1 MDPGG
6 RCPYY
11 KAERRDR
18 RWAMGTADPHSVGV
32 RPSTGYRM
40 LILLACAAVAGIWY
54 FGSRPAPSAVA
65 WVHDYEDAL
74 RQAEASS
81 RLVLLDFG
89 ADWCP
94 PCETMEQN
102 VFSDPEFAA
111 ELAKWV
117 VPLRVDLSDRP
128 PSSVGEVVRRY
139 EVSALPTFIVVDTKG
154 QVVVRRAG
162 TMSAGQFLD
171 FVRGAVDQA
180 PGGRSLD
187 RRN

>member
-1 MDPGG
+1 
-6 RCPYY
+6 
-11 KAERRDR
+11 
-18 RWAMGTADPHSVGV
+18 MGTAHPHSARVKA
-32 RPSTGYRM
+32 STGYRM
-40 LILLACAAVAGIWY
+40 VILLVCAGVAAIWY

-65 WVHDYEDAL
+65 WVDDHQDAL
-74 RQAEASS
+74 RQAEASG
-81 RLVLLDFG
+81 RLVLLEFG

-94 PCETMEQN
+94 PCQKMNQN

-117 VPLRVDLSDRP
+117 VPLRIDLSDRP
-128 PSSVGEVVRRY
+128 PSPSVGEVVRQY
-139 EVSALPTFIVVDTKG
+139 EVAAIPTFIVVDTTG
-154 QVVVRRAG
+154 RLVVRRAG

-180 PGGRSLD
+180 AGGRSLD